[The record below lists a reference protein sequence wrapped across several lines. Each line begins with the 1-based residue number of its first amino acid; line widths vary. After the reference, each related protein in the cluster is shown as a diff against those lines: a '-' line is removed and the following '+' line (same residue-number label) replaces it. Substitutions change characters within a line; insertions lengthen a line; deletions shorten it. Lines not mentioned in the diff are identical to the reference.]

1 MLDGVG
7 SSSRVVGLGGCR
19 EGRNGQRNPRCRE
32 IRSCT
37 ATHAPH
43 EAVDARARFAGEN
56 VEIVEAP
63 VDDIWMRDIAPTF
76 AMRNKEVVA
85 IDWDFNGWGSTR
97 ERPARPGD
105 QLAKLAEEIFGV
117 PRFSVPFVADGSA
130 LITDGRGTLITSRSC
145 LLNPNRNPICV
156 TQNELER
163 EFATLGFTRV
173 IWLEGDPQEPIT
185 SGHVD
190 GYVLFKEPG
199 SVLAEVFDDKQGE
212 APIWRSTD
220 IDTLEKARD
229 AAGRTLAVESIRAH
243 RKRYWKCQS
252 EMFAPCYLN
261 AYVANG
267 AVITGRFGDD
277 ERDEE
282 AKAALTNAFP
292 GRDVV
297 MLKIDHLAAG
307 GGGVHCLTQP
317 MPYRRG

>member
-1 MLDGVG
+1 
-7 SSSRVVGLGGCR
+7 
-19 EGRNGQRNPRCRE
+19 
-32 IRSCT
+32 
-37 ATHAPH
+37 
-43 EAVDARARFAGEN
+43 
-56 VEIVEAP
+56 
-63 VDDIWMRDIAPTF
+63 MRDIAPTF

-85 IDWDFNGWGSTR
+85 IDWNFNGWGSTR

-117 PRFSVPFVADGSA
+117 PRFSVPFVADGGA

-145 LLNPNRNPICV
+145 VLNPNRNPICA

-199 SVLAEVFDDKQGE
+199 SVLAEVFDDKQIE
-212 APIWRSTD
+212 APIWRSAD
-220 IDTLEKARD
+220 IETLERVQD
-229 AAGRTLAVESIRAH
+229 AAGRMLAVERIRAP
-243 RKRYWKCQS
+243 RKRYWRFQN

-261 AYVANG
+261 AYLANG
-267 AVITGRFGDD
+267 VVITGRFGDV

-282 AKAALTNAFP
+282 AKVAFANAFC
-292 GRDVV
+292 GRDVF
-297 MLKIDHLAAG
+297 MLKIDHISAG

-317 MPYRRG
+317 MPTSAGGSK